1 MPPRELP
8 AVLEAICPNGHR
20 LQVPHEH
27 AGLKLRCPACNAV
40 FQLVGPPASAGAAT
54 AIPPPSAAAAN
65 GTSPSEATAAT
76 TNPATAAAASP
87 AGAVS
92 PVVPPTADAPGS
104 RWSGTEPLTTASV
117 GNAAPPA
124 SPSNAA
130 SSSKVMPSSALPT
143 PRTDWQAQVHLWI
156 KPVLVLGL
164 VMAIS
169 ARGCDSLAVKNVA
182 RLQGALE
189 LERRDFQAENDAAV
203 ATLDN
208 QLKQTNITPAQKTQF
223 QKQLDDLK
231 AAHDKRRAE
240 LQSGEWR
247 ELTEASERA
256 VIEVRAGAYGH
267 ELLFLAGT
275 ILFAVGLLTTS
286 LLGEGSERWLCFS
299 LLAIV
304 VFSLYVG
311 GAGWSAA
318 ILSGV
323 GR

>member
-1 MPPRELP
+1 M
-8 AVLEAICPNGHR
+8 V
-20 LQVPHEH
+20 
-27 AGLKLRCPACNAV
+27 
-40 FQLVGPPASAGAAT
+40 PPAQ
-54 AIPPPSAAAAN
+54 
-65 GTSPSEATAAT
+65 
-76 TNPATAAAASP
+76 
-87 AGAVS
+87 
-92 PVVPPTADAPGS
+92 
-104 RWSGTEPLTTASV
+104 
-117 GNAAPPA
+117 
-124 SPSNAA
+124 
-130 SSSKVMPSSALPT
+130 LPT
-143 PRTDWQAQVHLWI
+143 PRTDWTAKVHLWI
-156 KPVLVLGL
+156 KPVVVLGL

-189 LERRDFQAENDAAV
+189 LERRDFQTENDAAT
-203 ATLDN
+203 APLEN
-208 QLKQTNITPAQKTQF
+208 QLKQPNVAAAQKTQL

-231 AAHDKRRAE
+231 SAHDKKQAE

-247 ELTEASERA
+247 ELTNAAERA
-256 VIEVRAGAYGH
+256 VVEVRAGAYGH

-286 LLGEGSERWLCFS
+286 LLGEGAERWLCFS

-311 GAGWSAA
+311 GAGWSAS

>member
-1 MPPRELP
+1 L
-8 AVLEAICPNGHR
+8 
-20 LQVPHEH
+20 
-27 AGLKLRCPACNAV
+27 
-40 FQLVGPPASAGAAT
+40 
-54 AIPPPSAAAAN
+54 PSAALPN
-65 GTSPSEATAAT
+65 WRPDW
-76 TNPATAAAASP
+76 PA
-87 AGAVS
+87 
-92 PVVPPTADAPGS
+92 
-104 RWSGTEPLTTASV
+104 
-117 GNAAPPA
+117 
-124 SPSNAA
+124 
-130 SSSKVMPSSALPT
+130 K
-143 PRTDWQAQVHLWI
+143 VHLWI

-169 ARGCDSLAVKNVA
+169 ARGCDGLAVKNVA

-203 ATLDN
+203 GTLEN
-208 QLKQTNITPAQKTQF
+208 QLKPTNLAAAQRTQLH
-223 QKQLDDLK
+223 KQLDDLK
-231 AAHDKRRAE
+231 AAHDKRRTE
-240 LQSGEWR
+240 LQNGTWR
-247 ELTEASERA
+247 ELNDSAERA
-256 VIEVRAGAYGH
+256 VIEARAGAYGR

-311 GAGWSAA
+311 GAGWSAS